1 MLPIVMV
8 IKKSKTSGEKNITAE
23 TLALVD
29 GLDMAIYIGSVPSE
43 ILGAQR
49 IPTCCYIDNK
59 SLFENIYSTK
69 LVDEKRLRI
78 DIASIKQ
85 MIDRGEV
92 AHVKWINAEFQIAD
106 SLTKRGASNA
116 KLLHVMESGHL
127 KSY

>member
-1 MLPIVMV
+1 MV
-8 IKKSKTSGEKNITAE
+8 KSTITAK

-29 GLDMAIYIGSVPSE
+29 GLDMAIYIGSVLSE
-43 ILGAQR
+43 ILGVQR
-49 IPTCCYIDNK
+49 IPICCYIDNK

-69 LVDEKRLRI
+69 LVDEKCLRI